1 MNMSQPLTPYSMQL
15 QSWAFEEIVTY
26 TITILSLYQS
36 ELSLRMLHTAI
47 T

>member
-26 TITILSLYQS
+26 TNTVPSLDQS